1 MRISHLFPDSG
12 KGPVFWKRRDFSD
25 ISGRAPMDE
34 TDSSNIAG
42 DVEEAGQGVRSEQ
55 LRRHKGLY

>member
-1 MRISHLFPDSG
+1 
-12 KGPVFWKRRDFSD
+12 
-25 ISGRAPMDE
+25 MDE